1 MKPLKLARILR
12 SIASSIQ
19 TSKNP
24 SKILVIQGLKKIL
37 VAIDQTF
44 PKNIMIKS
52 PAWEPLVGEAYDWF
66 ERYISEFTEDLGLG
80 IYGVDYDD
88 EKEFGTLDEQAEVLL
103 KVQEIGESLIDDTGC
118 SVSELDP
125 RHDPD
130 KMIIYCPDSESYQ
143 KLVELFKN
151 SEKNAKIDAA
161 QAWLW
166 MTWKNAKI
174 TDFDSKKGYKPE
186 YSINTEEIPSDP
198 NLN

>member
-1 MKPLKLARILR
+1 LLQVFKR
-12 SIASSIQ
+12 Q
-19 TSKNP
+19 KNP

-143 KLVELFKN
+143 N
-151 SEKNAKIDAA
+151 
-161 QAWLW
+161 
-166 MTWKNAKI
+166 
-174 TDFDSKKGYKPE
+174 
-186 YSINTEEIPSDP
+186 
-198 NLN
+198 